1 MNLAQIPAP
10 DLLRRFADKD
20 LTTLARLVVVNAFQP
35 IVETASGAVFGHESL
50 LRGVDRLG
58 FSSPLDF
65 LDHVHQ
71 QGQLLAVEQFTA
83 ARALSKFAGI
93 SNFREATLFLNLDV
107 RLIAHGKAFT
117 DALLDHM
124 RANGIPPSS
133 VCFELSE
140 RFDNTSIPEFA
151 ALVTH
156 MRQAG
161 FKLAIDDYGAG
172 HGEMNLLCDYQVDYL
187 KIDRHMVAD
196 IDRHA
201 RRRHL
206 FRNTVNM
213 AHALGIRIIAEGV
226 ETEAE
231 YLTCRDLGAD
241 LVQGWFIARP
251 TLDVETIRPSFP
263 ELARIGFVRGGGSD
277 EALIRRQMERVPA
290 ICEDDRLDSVFELFR
305 SNPSQTFF
313 PVLNANG
320 EPRGVIREQTLK
332 AYIYQP
338 FGRDLLSNP
347 FYRRSIS
354 RFVES
359 APVIGLDADADQLAS
374 IFTNMEGNDC
384 VLLTENMRYAGV
396 VSPAAMVRLFN
407 DKRVQNAREQNPL
420 TGLPGNRAIHEHLL
434 ERGRDTGL
442 KRYFCYGDFDHFKPF
457 NDVYGFSR
465 GDMAISLF
473 AAQMRRLFLE
483 DKVFLG
489 HVGGDDFFIGAVEM
503 TREEMETNL
512 VRLIDEFAVDAACLY
527 PLEDRMR
534 GGVHAEDRAGQPA
547 FFPLLRCSMAVL
559 EVPEGQVLDDIGLAS
574 RRIAEL
580 KREAKKSRSGLVF
593 GRLEELD
600 GANVEAMCENAGLPL
615 LELAG

>member
-1 MNLAQIPAP
+1 MNLAHIPVP
-10 DLLRRFADKD
+10 ELLRRFADRD
-20 LTTLARLVVVNAFQP
+20 LITLARLVVANAFQP
-35 IVETASGAVFGHESL
+35 IVEMASGAVFGHESL

-65 LDHVHQ
+65 LDHVHAR
-71 QGQLLAVEQFTA
+71 GQLMELEQFTA
-83 ARALSKFAGI
+83 ARALSKFATI
-93 SNFREATLFLNLDV
+93 PNFREATLFLNLDV
-107 RLIAHGKAFT
+107 RLIADGEAFAG
-117 DALLDHM
+117 ALLDHM

-151 ALVTH
+151 ALVTY

-187 KIDRHMVAD
+187 KIDRHMVAG

-201 RRRHL
+201 RKRHL

-251 TLDVETIRPSFP
+251 ELDIEKIRHSFP
-263 ELARIGFVRGGGSD
+263 ELARLGFVPGGGRGGD
-277 EALIRRQMERVPA
+277 ETLIRRQMETVPA
-290 ICEDDRLDSVFELFR
+290 IREDDGLDRVFDLFR
-305 SNPSQTFF
+305 NNPSQTFF

-338 FGRDLLSNP
+338 FGRDLLTNP

-434 ERGRDTGL
+434 ERGRDTG
-442 KRYFCYGDFDHFKPF
+442 RQRFFCYGDFDHFKPF

-483 DKVFLG
+483 GEVFLG
-489 HVGGDDFFIGAVEM
+489 HIGGDDFFIGTVDM
-503 TREEMETNL
+503 SRDQMEATL
-512 VRLIDEFAVDAACLY
+512 SRLIEEFAADAAGLY
-527 PLEDRMR
+527 SPEDRER
-534 GGVHAEDRAGQPA
+534 GGIDAEDRAGKPA

-559 EVPEGQVLDDIGLAS
+559 EVPEGQVLADIGLAS

-580 KREAKKSRSGLVF
+580 KREAKRAESGLVF
-593 GRLEELD
+593 GRLE
-600 GANVEAMCENAGLPL
+600 GAAANIPPPPL
-615 LELAG
+615 SLAG